1 MFETFARAAF
11 SGTAVSIAS
20 SLALALAAKAEGR
33 HPVRPT
39 NATGHWLRGDEA
51 AASRAFDAKHTV
63 LGFAT
68 HEGASIFWAAIFQAL
83 RKLGPNR
90 PAAVDAIGVSAL
102 AAFVDYLVVPKRLTP
117 GWEKVV
123 TPRSIGLAYGVM
135 AVALWA
141 TSSRTGK
148 PDR

>member
-1 MFETFARAAF
+1 M
-11 SGTAVSIAS
+11 AS
-20 SLALALAAKAEGR
+20 TIALALAAKAEGR

-39 NATGHWLRGDEA
+39 NATGHWFRGDEA

-68 HEGASIFWAAIFQAL
+68 HQGASVFWAAIFQAL
-83 RKLGPNR
+83 RKFGPSR

-102 AAFVDYLVVPKRLTP
+102 AAVVDYLVVPKRLTP

-135 AVALWA
+135 ALALWA
-141 TSSRTGK
+141 TSSPSGK
-148 PDR
+148 SVR

>member
-1 MFETFARAAF
+1 MLETLARTAL

-20 SLALALAAKAEGR
+20 TIALALAAKAEGR

-39 NATGHWLRGDEA
+39 NATGHWFRGDEA
-51 AASRAFDAKHTV
+51 AASRAFDAKHTI

-68 HEGASIFWAAIFQAL
+68 HEGASIFWAAIFEAL
-83 RKLGPNR
+83 RKLGPGR

-135 AVALWA
+135 ALALWA
-141 TSSRTGK
+141 TSSPSGK
-148 PDR
+148 PER

>member
-1 MFETFARAAF
+1 MLETFARVAL
-11 SGTAVSIAS
+11 SGTAVSIATTI
-20 SLALALAAKAEGR
+20 ALALAAKAEGR

-39 NATGHWLRGDEA
+39 NATGYWCRGDEA

-68 HEGASIFWAAIFQAL
+68 HEGASIFWAVIFQAL

-123 TPRSIGLAYGVM
+123 TPQSIVLAYGVM
-135 AVALWA
+135 ALALWA
-141 TSSRTGK
+141 TSSPSGK
-148 PDR
+148 PER

>member
-1 MFETFARAAF
+1 LPRHRPRPCRKGRGTT
-11 SGTAVSIAS
+11 SGTPDQCDRTLV
-20 SLALALAAKAEGR
+20 
-33 HPVRPT
+33 
-39 NATGHWLRGDEA
+39 RGDEA

-90 PAAVDAIGVSAL
+90 PAAVDAIAVSAL

-141 TSSRTGK
+141 TSSRTRK
-148 PDR
+148 PDQ

>member
-1 MFETFARAAF
+1 MLETLARTAL

-20 SLALALAAKAEGR
+20 TIALALAAKAEGR
-33 HPVRPT
+33 QPVRPT
-39 NATGHWLRGDEA
+39 NATGHWFRGDEA
-51 AASRAFDAKHTV
+51 AASRAFDAKHTL

-90 PAAVDAIGVSAL
+90 PAAVDAVGVSAL
-102 AAFVDYLVVPKRLTP
+102 AAFVDYLIVPKRLTP

-123 TPRSIGLAYGVM
+123 TPRSIALAYGVM
-135 AVALWA
+135 ALALWA
-141 TSSRTGK
+141 TSSPSRK
-148 PDR
+148 PER

>member
-1 MFETFARAAF
+1 MLETLARVAL
-11 SGTAVSIAS
+11 SGTAVSIATTI
-20 SLALALAAKAEGR
+20 ALALAAKAEGH

-39 NATGHWLRGDEA
+39 NATGHWIRGDEA
-51 AASRAFDAKHTV
+51 AASRAFDAKHTA

-68 HEGASIFWAAIFQAL
+68 HEGASVFWATIFQAL
-83 RKLGPNR
+83 RKLGPSR

-123 TPRSIGLAYGVM
+123 TPRSIGLPFGVM
-135 AVALWA
+135 ALALWA
-141 TSSRTGK
+141 TSSTTMR

>member
-1 MFETFARAAF
+1 MLETLARAAL
-11 SGTAVSIAS
+11 SGTAVSLAS
-20 SLALALAAKAEGR
+20 TIALALAAKAEGR

-39 NATGHWLRGDEA
+39 NATGHWVRGDEA
-51 AASRAFDAKHTV
+51 AASRAFDAKHTL

-90 PAAVDAIGVSAL
+90 PASVDAIGVSAL

-123 TPRSIGLAYGVM
+123 TPPSIGLAYGVM
-135 AVALWA
+135 ALALWA
-141 TSSRTGK
+141 TSSPSGK
-148 PDR
+148 LER

>member
-1 MFETFARAAF
+1 MLETLTRAVL

-20 SLALALAAKAEGR
+20 TIALALAAKAERR

-51 AASRAFDAKHTV
+51 ARSRAIDAEHTL

-68 HEGASIFWAAIFQAL
+68 HEGASIFWAAIFETI
-83 RKLGPNR
+83 RKLGPR
-90 PAAVDAIGVSAL
+90 RSAAVDAIGVSAL
-102 AAFVDYLVVPKRLTP
+102 ASFVDYVVVPKRLTP

-123 TPRSIGLAYGVM
+123 TPRSIILTYGVM
-135 AVALWA
+135 ALALWA
-141 TSSRTGK
+141 SGSSQKKGSR
-148 PDR
+148 

>member
-1 MFETFARAAF
+1 MLETLAKAAF

-20 SLALALAAKAEGR
+20 TIALALAAKAEGR

-39 NATGHWLRGDEA
+39 NATGHWFRGDEA

-83 RKLGPNR
+83 RKLSPVR
-90 PAAVDAIGVSAL
+90 PAAVDAVAVSAL

-135 AVALWA
+135 ALALWA
-141 TSSRTGK
+141 TSSSTRK
-148 PDR
+148 PDQ